1 VTGPEARSPAR
12 HKIPERSGEVLIDPP
27 LDRIPS
33 LLAAARDSSCG
44 DANVLGM
51 PLGEF
56 RRRAQTRALDLAG
69 VPAGAGRRQGA
80 AWIVMGHQP
89 LFFHPGVW
97 MKYFLL
103 TQLCADPDV
112 TGLHLVVDSDAPGSL
127 SAPIPAREERFVR
140 RTETLLALAGDM
152 PLEGHRPPTAEQ
164 WQGFCQRVRA
174 HLATLAVPD
183 ISARFEAFVAEAE
196 PALHRSV
203 TLAAFLARMR
213 RCYEARAA
221 VPRYLEVA
229 VSTFAETEEF
239 RRFALHLLQTP
250 HELLQRYN
258 ANLDRYRGA
267 HRLRSP
273 ANPFPNLGQAN
284 GFQETPFWIVRE
296 GRRADLYAA
305 REGDR
310 LRLRAAQ
317 GPIIDVPA
325 GAGGVDA
332 LASAGVAIR
341 PKAITLTMF
350 ARLCVG
356 DLFIHGVGGGS
367 YDRVT
372 DALASEVFGC
382 TPCPYVVATATLYL
396 PLLGEGAAPAEGRA
410 LERRLMELRH
420 NPERYL
426 DTSTDAVRRLVDEKW
441 GLIRAVQTMRPGKE
455 RRAATHR
462 IRELNVRLAD
472 GLVPEI
478 DGLQARLAAADRASA
493 VRDAVEY
500 RGYPFFLFDPAAV
513 AALAGIVSR
522 SA

>member
-1 VTGPEARSPAR
+1 MR

-27 LDRIPS
+27 VDRIPS
-33 LLAAARDSSCG
+33 LLAATREADWG
-44 DANVLGM
+44 GANVLGM

-56 RRRAQTRALDLAG
+56 RRRVRERTLDLAG
-69 VPAGAGRRQGA
+69 VPAAAGRQPNSP
-80 AWIVMGHQP
+80 WIVMGHQP

-103 TQLCADPDV
+103 TRLCADPDV

-127 SAPIPAREERFVR
+127 AAPIPAREDRFVR
-140 RTETLLALAGDM
+140 RTEALIVLPGDV
-152 PLEGHRPPTAEQ
+152 PLEGHRPPTVEQ
-164 WQGFCQRVRA
+164 WQGFCGRVRA
-174 HLATLAVPD
+174 HLATLAVPG
-183 ISARFEAFVAEAE
+183 ISACFETFVAGAE
-196 PALHRSV
+196 PALHNSV
-203 TLAAFLARMR
+203 TLATFIAHMR
-213 RCYEARAA
+213 RRYEARAA
-221 VPRYLEVA
+221 VPRYREVA
-229 VSTFAETEEF
+229 VSALAETEEF

-250 HELLQRYN
+250 HELLHRYN
-258 ANLDRYRGA
+258 ANLDRYRSA
-267 HRLRSP
+267 HRLRSA
-273 ANPFPNLGQAN
+273 ANPFPNLGQAG
-284 GFQETPFWIVRE
+284 GFQETPFWIVRG
-296 GRRADLYAA
+296 GRRGDLYAA

-310 LRLRAAQ
+310 VRLRAAQ

-325 GAGGVDA
+325 GAGGVEA
-332 LASAGVAIR
+332 LAGAGVAIR

-356 DLFIHGVGGGS
+356 DLFIHGVGGAS

-372 DALASEVFGC
+372 DALASEVFAC

-396 PLLGEGAAPAEGRA
+396 PLLGEGRAPEEGRA

-441 GLIRAVQTMRPGKE
+441 GLIRAVQRMRPGKE
-455 RRAATHR
+455 RRAVTHR
-462 IRELNVRLAD
+462 IRELNVCLAD

-478 DGLQARLAAADRASA
+478 AGLQARLAAADQASA
-493 VRDAVEY
+493 VRNAVEY

-513 AALAGIVSR
+513 AALAGVVSR

>member
-1 VTGPEARSPAR
+1 MKVPQARPPVR

-27 LDRIPS
+27 PDRIPS
-33 LLAAARDSSCG
+33 LLASARDTDWG
-44 DANVLGM
+44 GANVLGM
-51 PLGEF
+51 PLSEF
-56 RRRAQTRALDLAG
+56 RQRVQNRAFDLAG
-69 VPAGAGRRQGA
+69 IAAGDGRRPDTP
-80 AWIVMGHQP
+80 WIVMGHQP

-103 TQLCADPDV
+103 TRLCADPDV
-112 TGLHLVVDSDAPGSL
+112 TGLHLVVDSDAPGSV
-127 SAPIPAREERFVR
+127 SAPIPAREDRFVR
-140 RTETLLALAGDM
+140 RTETLLVLAGAV
-152 PLEGHRPPTAEQ
+152 PLESHRPPTAEQ
-164 WQGFCQRVRA
+164 WQGFCERVRA
-174 HLATLAVPD
+174 HLATLAVPG

-196 PALHRSV
+196 PALHNSA
-203 TLAAFLARMR
+203 TLATFLARMR
-213 RCYEARAA
+213 RRYEARAA

-229 VSTFAETEEF
+229 VSSLAETEEF

-250 HELLQRYN
+250 HELLHGYN
-258 ANLDRYRGA
+258 ANLDRYRDA

-273 ANPFPNLGQAN
+273 VNPFPNLGQAD

-296 GRRADLYAA
+296 GRRGDLYAA

-310 LRLRAAQ
+310 VRLRAAQ
-317 GPIIDVPA
+317 GAIIDVPA
-325 GAGGVDA
+325 GVGGVDV

-341 PKAITLTMF
+341 PKAIMLTMF

-372 DALASEVFGC
+372 DALASELFGC

-396 PLLGEGAAPAEGRA
+396 PLLGEGEREEGRA

-478 DGLQARLAAADRASA
+478 AGLRARLAAADQASA